1 MATSHEKEFVVHAAL
16 LVIFKIRTKMEIQSC
31 RSSNFYQY
39 PMQSMYELFLYIQW
53 IFQAVFQIIFVQFQV
68 KIRES
73 SLVSNEIFLLCYHR
87 V

>member
-1 MATSHEKEFVVHAAL
+1 MATTKEKEFVVHAAL
-16 LVIFKIRTKMEIQSC
+16 LVSFKIRTKMEIQSC

-39 PMQSMYELFLYIQW
+39 PMQSMYEL
-53 IFQAVFQIIFVQFQV
+53 FQAVFQIIFVQFQV

>member
-39 PMQSMYELFLYIQW
+39 PMQSMYELF
-53 IFQAVFQIIFVQFQV
+53 QAVFQIIFVQFQV

>member
-39 PMQSMYELFLYIQW
+39 PMQIFLYIQW